1 MPVVTDLAPMIA
13 LVCYLIGGIAAA
25 GAGVWIARAGDD
37 HRPDREAVLVALGAT
52 VIWCSLSIA
61 TQPGSILIATAEVAR
76 NLALL
81 AVIFQLFAADG
92 RDESLKPTRP
102 VIVTLVLVQ
111 LFQLLVILIET
122 QAVGYPQVSQLAHE
136 ISELFS
142 MMIAIG
148 ALVLLHNLYAGAA
161 TASRRIM
168 MWSGIGLGAFFA
180 YDLNLHTLAYLGE
193 TNPVVLGSLHGIV
206 AGVMAVMMAVGANSS
221 SAGLEFRPSRAVTFQ
236 TLSLLV
242 IGSYLIVMVLV
253 TRSLALLGGDVG
265 RASQIAFLVFA
276 IAAAIIWLPSQ
287 RIRRSLRVMAAK
299 HLFQHRYDYREE
311 WLRFTRTIGHASSSG
326 SSFKE
331 RAVKAIAD
339 ITESPAGLLLMPN
352 EEAQLELNA
361 RWNWATLDVPA
372 IASDF
377 KLPSTLEQNNHILAL
392 DEARSG
398 IEYFGELEHIPA
410 WLVEAED
417 AWALVPLLH
426 FDRLVGVI
434 VLARP
439 RIERKLDWED
449 FDLLRVVGQQLA
461 SYLAEQAGQQ
471 ALMDASRFDE
481 FNRRMAF
488 VMHDIKNIA
497 SQLSLLSR
505 NAQKHA
511 DNPEFRADML
521 VTLRNSSDKLN
532 ALLDRLGR
540 YGAGQSQAPHEFD
553 LRDLA
558 VKVCERFKGVH
569 PVSLARTDKVTVLA
583 NAEAAE
589 QAILHLVQN
598 AVDASEPGE
607 PVTINTHREGP
618 SGMLEVVD
626 SGTGMSPEF
635 MRTGLFKP
643 FVSSKQGGFGI
654 GAFEARELIKAM
666 GGRLTVESRENIG
679 TRFSVSL
686 PVPEAVRIADARMAA
701 GPPRGA
707 SGNST
712 TKQST
717 IEESEEVA

>member
-1 MPVVTDLAPMIA
+1 MLGFSDLEAMIA
-13 LVCYLIGGIAAA
+13 LICYLTGGVAAA
-25 GAGVWIARAGDD
+25 GAGVWIARAGDRL
-37 HRPDREAVLVALGAT
+37 RPDRKAALVALAT
-52 VIWCSLSIA
+52 TVVWCSLSIVSEPETVA
-61 TQPGSILIATAEVAR
+61 ITIAETAR
-76 NLALL
+76 NLAFL

-102 VIVTLVLVQ
+102 VVVTLALVQ
-111 LFQLLVILIET
+111 LLQLLLILVET
-122 QAVGYPQVSQLAHE
+122 QASAFPQVMQLARE
-136 ISELFS
+136 ISDLFS

-148 ALVLLHNLYAGAA
+148 SLVLLHNLYAGAA
-161 TASRRIM
+161 SSSRRIIL
-168 MWSGIGLGAFFA
+168 WSGIGLAAFFG

-193 TNPVVLGSLHGIV
+193 ANPPAFVALQGIV
-206 AGVMAVMMAVGANSS
+206 AGFMAVMMAIGANSS

-242 IGSYLIVMVLV
+242 IGTYLIVMVLV

-265 RASQIAFLVFA
+265 RASQIAFLVLG

-287 RIRRSLRVMAAK
+287 RVRRSLRVMVAK

-311 WLRFTRTIGHASSSG
+311 WLRFTRTIGHVSSPG

-331 RAVKAIAD
+331 RSVKAIAD
-339 ITESPAGLLLMPN
+339 ITDSPAGLLLMPN

-372 IASDF
+372 VASDYL
-377 KLPSTLEQNNHILAL
+377 LPSLLEQHNHILAL

-398 IEYFGELEHIPA
+398 IEYFGELAHIPD
-410 WLVEAED
+410 WLSEAED
-417 AWALVPLLH
+417 AWALVPLIH

-439 RIERKLDWED
+439 RIERRLDWED
-449 FDLLRVVGQQLA
+449 FDLLRVAGHQLA

-497 SQLSLLSR
+497 SQLSLLSG

-511 DNPEFRADML
+511 DNPDFRADML

-532 ALLDRLGR
+532 ALLSRLGR
-540 YGAGQSQAPHEFD
+540 YGAGHTQAAKE
-553 LRDLA
+553 LDLA
-558 VKVCERFKGVH
+558 ALAANVCERFKGVH
-569 PVSLARTDKVTVLA
+569 PVQLARADSVIVLA
-583 NAEAAE
+583 DGEGVE
-589 QAILHLVQN
+589 QAVLHLVQN
-598 AVDASEPGE
+598 AVDASENGE
-607 PVTINTHREGP
+607 PVIINTVRDGLT
-618 SGMLEVVD
+618 GLLEVVD
-626 SGTGMSPEF
+626 SGVGMSPEF
-635 MRTGLFKP
+635 LRTGLFKP

-654 GAFEARELIKAM
+654 GAFEAREMIKAM
-666 GGRLTVESRENIG
+666 GGRLVVESRENIG
-679 TRFSVSL
+679 SRFSVSL
-686 PVPEAVRIADARMAA
+686 PIPEAVRMIDAS
-701 GPPRGA
+701 A
-707 SGNST
+707 SKHSFPDGST
-712 TKQST
+712 PENK
-717 IEESEEVA
+717 EVA